1 MRNTLFG
8 ILFLFIL
15 PLQAHQKLPYLQ
27 KQGSTTQLMVD
38 GKPFLVIGGEL
49 GNSSAS
55 SIEDI
60 ERIFP
65 KLQRMGLNT
74 VLVPAYWDLTE
85 PQEGKFDFTLTDKV
99 IQQARANDLKVVF
112 LWFGAWKNSMSC
124 YAPIWFKEDYK
135 KYPRAYTKAGKPLE
149 IASSFSENVFQADS
163 RAFSQW
169 MKHIASVDKE
179 EGTVIMIQI
188 ENEIGMLEDARDYSK
203 EADKLFYA
211 PVPSLFIGY
220 LQKNKRSLHPEMLAK
235 WESQGFKKKGT
246 WQEVFGADVYTDEI
260 FMAWPYA
267 QYVER
272 MAKLARSIYNIP
284 LYVNAA
290 MNSRGRKPG
299 EYPSAGPLAH
309 LIDVWHYA
317 APNIDFLAPDLYDK
331 GFVDWVAKYKL
342 HNNPLFIPEIRLED
356 NDGVRAF
363 YVFGADVYTDEIFMA
378 WSYAQYVERMAKL
391 ARSIYNIPLYVNAA
405 MNSRGRKP
413 GEYPSA
419 GPLAHLIDVWH
430 YAAPNIDFLAPDLYD
445 KGFVDW
451 VAKYKLHNNPL
462 FIPEIRLED
471 NDGVRAFYVFGEH
484 DAIGFCPFSIESG
497 SDRADAPLVQ
507 SYIKLKELMPLLTKY
522 QGKGVMN
529 GLLFDEENKERILSY
544 DDLEITCRHYFTL
557 PWDPRARDGTVWPE
571 GGGVLL
577 RLAPDEYIVAG
588 SGLVLEFKKQ
598 GENKMKSSPALGEDG
613 FASVGGKASKT
624 ENSWQGG
631 MRAGIG
637 SVDEVNV
644 NEDGSLK
651 YIRRLNGDQDHQGRH
666 VRIPVGEFSILHV
679 KLYEYK

>member
-1 MRNTLFG
+1 MRNAIFC

-15 PLQAHQKLPYLQ
+15 PLQAQQQLPHLQ
-27 KQGSTTQLMVD
+27 KQGSATQLVVD
-38 GKPFLVIGGEL
+38 GKPFLIIGGEL

-55 SIEDI
+55 SVEDI

-85 PQEGKFDFTLTDKV
+85 PTEGQFDFTLTDKV
-99 IQQARANDLKVVF
+99 IQQARKNDLKVVF

-124 YAPIWFKEDYK
+124 YAPLWFKQNYK

-163 RAFSQW
+163 KAFSEW
-169 MKHIASVDKE
+169 MKHVAAVDKE
-179 EGTVIMIQI
+179 ETVVMVQI

-203 EADKLFYA
+203 EANELFNA
-211 PVPSLFIGY
+211 SVPAVFINY
-220 LQKNKRSLHPEMLAK
+220 LQKNKKLLHPEMLVK
-235 WESQGFKKKGT
+235 WGNQGYKKKGN

-260 FMAWPYA
+260 FMAWSYA

-272 MAKLARSIYNIP
+272 MAQIARSIHNVP

-309 LIDVWHYA
+309 LIDVWHC
-317 APNIDFLAPDLYDK
+317 
-331 GFVDWVAKYKL
+331 G
-342 HNNPLFIPEIRLED
+342 
-356 NDGVRAF
+356 
-363 YVFGADVYTDEIFMA
+363 
-378 WSYAQYVERMAKL
+378 
-391 ARSIYNIPLYVNAA
+391 
-405 MNSRGRKP
+405 
-413 GEYPSA
+413 
-419 GPLAHLIDVWH
+419 
-430 YAAPNIDFLAPDLYD
+430 APNIDFLAPDLYD

-484 DAIGFCPFSIESG
+484 DAIGFCPFSIENG
-497 SDRADAPLVQ
+497 SDKANSPLVQ
-507 SYIKLKELMPLLTKY
+507 SYGKLKELMPLLTKY
-522 QGKGVMN
+522 QGKGLMN
-529 GLLFDEENKERILSY
+529 GLLFDSDNKERILNY
-544 DDLEITCRHYFTL
+544 DDLEIICRHYFTL
-557 PWDPRARDGTVWPE
+557 PWDSRARDGSVWPE
-571 GGGVLL
+571 GGGILL

-588 SGLVLEFKKQ
+588 SGIVLEFKKQ
-598 GENKMKSSPALGEDG
+598 GENQMKSSTALGEDG
-613 FASVGGKASKT
+613 FVSVGGKEQKQ
-624 ENSWQGG
+624 ENVWQGNK
-631 MRAGIG
+631 RAGIG
-637 SVDEVNV
+637 SVDEVSV
-644 NEDGSLK
+644 NEDGSFK
-651 YIRRLNGDQDHQGRH
+651 FIRRLNGDQDHQGRH